1 MNLNNTLTKL
11 NSRIRN
17 VTITSKFGLHARPA
31 AMIAKIT
38 RNAEQSV
45 WLTDGNNRADA
56 SSVID
61 ILTINGKTGKPLILE
76 VESENDIHLLDTL
89 ADFFQSGFGENT
101 DG

>member
-1 MNLNNTLTKL
+1 MNNK
-11 NSRIRN
+11 IRK
-17 VTITSKFGLHARPA
+17 VTIKNRLGLHARPA

-38 RNAEQSV
+38 RNAENTV
-45 WLTDGNNRADA
+45 WIIDDNNRADA

-61 ILTINGKTGKPLILE
+61 ILTINGKKGKSLFLE
-76 VESENDIHLLDTL
+76 VESESDIHLLETL

>member
-1 MNLNNTLTKL
+1 MTQFNTK
-11 NSRIRN
+11 IRK
-17 VTITSKFGLHARPA
+17 VTINNNLGLHARPA

-45 WLTDGNNRADA
+45 WIISGNNRADA

-61 ILTINGKTGKPLILE
+61 ILTINGKKGKTLLLE
-76 VESENDIHLLDTL
+76 VEGESDIHLLETL
-89 ADFFQSGFGENT
+89 VNLFESGFGEDT

>member
-1 MNLNNTLTKL
+1 
-11 NSRIRN
+11 
-17 VTITSKFGLHARPA
+17 
-31 AMIAKIT
+31 MIAKIT
-38 RNAEQSV
+38 RNAENSV
-45 WLTDGNNRADA
+45 WLTDGDNRADA

-61 ILTINGKTGKPLILE
+61 ILTINGKKGKSLVLE

>member
-1 MNLNNTLTKL
+1 MNTKIRKVIIKSTL
-11 NSRIRN
+11 
-17 VTITSKFGLHARPA
+17 GLHARPA

-38 RNAEQSV
+38 RNAENSV
-45 WLTDGNNRADA
+45 WLTDGDNRADA

-61 ILTINGKTGKPLILE
+61 ILTINGKKGKSLVLE